1 MPVGENPIGI
11 FLFNNISAV
20 LSHKLTVDAEIDIHP
35 GIVDEHSQVARHV
48 IVSIYELHQVGIILR
63 TGIPAELLH
72 HHVEGLAI
80 LVIPAYALGGSLHA
94 VAQSDDVYQD
104 ALRRLR
110 VVEILRIAALAII
123 PLMMTKVVSR
133 NFS

>member
-1 MPVGENPIGI
+1 MLCET
-11 FLFNNISAV
+11 AHRRT
-20 LSHKLTVDAEIDIHP
+20 LSHILTVDAEVDIHP
-35 GIVDEHSQVARHV
+35 GITDESSQITGHV
-48 IVSIYELHQVGIILR
+48 LMGIDELHQVRIILR

-110 VVEILRIAALAII
+110 VVEILRIA
-123 PLMMTKVVSR
+123 PLPLYHL
-133 NFS
+133 